1 MTTEPT
7 TSRHNPMKVIFNY
20 QNVFFS
26 FFYDDADACVH
37 RSREYAMNYVLSG
50 EMVLDDGHR
59 QIHVGKGECV
69 FIPRDHRVTMYKKAS
84 GGEQY
89 CGIYMCFTRSFLR
102 EVYGKYAR
110 HTDKAEHVERFV
122 PGVMKLPPS
131 AEIESLFASM
141 TPYFNPEV
149 KPQDDVMHLKLQEG
163 LLALLHTDK
172 RFMTALFDFSTPWKM
187 DILDFMNENYM
198 YEFTLEELA
207 HYTGRS
213 LATFKRDFK
222 KVSALTPEK
231 WLIRKRL
238 EVAYHL
244 LKEERRKV
252 VDVYAE
258 VGFKNPSHF
267 STAFKKRYGIPPTAL
282 AAPSCI

>member
-1 MTTEPT
+1 MV
-7 TSRHNPMKVIFNY
+7 SSNQDSHYNPMKVIFNY

-37 RSREYAMNYVLSG
+37 RSKEYAMNYVLSG

-89 CGIYMCFTRSFLR
+89 CGIYMCFTRPFLR
-102 EVYGKYAR
+102 EMYGKYAAHKER
-110 HTDKAEHVERFV
+110 KGGMERFA
-122 PGVMKLPPS
+122 PGVMKLPAS

-141 TPYFNPEV
+141 KPYFNPNL

-163 LLALLHTDK
+163 LLALLHTDE
-172 RFMTALFDFSTPWKM
+172 RFMTVLFDFSAPWKM

-198 YEFTLEELA
+198 YEFTLEGLRWRNWRI
-207 HYTGRS
+207 T
-213 LATFKRDFK
+213 RD
-222 KVSALTPEK
+222 VVWPLLSV
-231 WLIRKRL
+231 ISRK
-238 EVAYHL
+238 
-244 LKEERRKV
+244 
-252 VDVYAE
+252 
-258 VGFKNPSHF
+258 
-267 STAFKKRYGIPPTAL
+267 
-282 AAPSCI
+282 

>member
-1 MTTEPT
+1 
-7 TSRHNPMKVIFNY
+7 MKVIFNY

-84 GGEQY
+84 GEEQY

-102 EVYGKYAR
+102 VMYGKYAR
-110 HTDKAEHVERFV
+110 HTDKAEPVEKFV

-172 RFMTALFDFSTPWKM
+172 RFMTALFDFST
-187 DILDFMNENYM
+187 L
-198 YEFTLEELA
+198 
-207 HYTGRS
+207 
-213 LATFKRDFK
+213 
-222 KVSALTPEK
+222 
-231 WLIRKRL
+231 
-238 EVAYHL
+238 
-244 LKEERRKV
+244 
-252 VDVYAE
+252 
-258 VGFKNPSHF
+258 
-267 STAFKKRYGIPPTAL
+267 
-282 AAPSCI
+282 

>member
-1 MTTEPT
+1 MTTDPT

-102 EVYGKYAR
+102 E
-110 HTDKAEHVERFV
+110 
-122 PGVMKLPPS
+122 
-131 AEIESLFASM
+131 
-141 TPYFNPEV
+141 
-149 KPQDDVMHLKLQEG
+149 
-163 LLALLHTDK
+163 
-172 RFMTALFDFSTPWKM
+172 
-187 DILDFMNENYM
+187 M
-198 YEFTLEELA
+198 Y
-207 HYTGRS
+207 
-213 LATFKRDFK
+213 
-222 KVSALTPEK
+222 
-231 WLIRKRL
+231 
-238 EVAYHL
+238 
-244 LKEERRKV
+244 RR
-252 VDVYAE
+252 
-258 VGFKNPSHF
+258 
-267 STAFKKRYGIPPTAL
+267 TT
-282 AAPSCI
+282 